1 MADKDSK
8 AYLKKIQ
15 RELYPEA
22 PSEQQVKDFL
32 EAIGAA
38 LSTWQLVEQ
47 ALYLLFERAVAPKR
61 PGAAGCGFHALQF
74 AGKLLVTDAAV
85 RFALPGAPKK
95 DREALVDEW
104 DKLVKKARDRSAV
117 RNHFAHFE
125 TNMYFQ
131 EKAKDKKV
139 RLRPALFDFRY
150 SAGLI
155 AQPEYTLNDIRVN
168 SESFQKAAARLRAFA
183 EKIPPPK

>member
-85 RFALPGAPKK
+85 AFRIAWGTQ
-95 DREALVDEW
+95 E
-104 DKLVKKARDRSAV
+104 RS
-117 RNHFAHFE
+117 RG
-125 TNMYFQ
+125 
-131 EKAKDKKV
+131 
-139 RLRPALFDFRY
+139 
-150 SAGLI
+150 SGG
-155 AQPEYTLNDIRVN
+155 
-168 SESFQKAAARLRAFA
+168 
-183 EKIPPPK
+183 